1 MLLMAG
7 LVIFLIGCI
16 VSAVD
21 DYSNSSQRMAERR
34 HRELMRYLADMNKKQ
49 EVEEEE
55 EELSPTLKRVIRRR
69 IAQDKEGNVLAE
81 EITEETK

>member
-16 VSAVD
+16 ISAVD

-55 EELSPTLKRVIRRR
+55 ELSPTLKRVIRRR